1 MELRQQFDIN
11 TTPKVQ
17 KSTDTQTHST
27 ESDSDD
33 LGQSKP
39 FKDELSERIEQTQ
52 SQENTHKTDNNQQDE
67 SVVKESS
74 PVDDA
79 QASSPNADIIK
90 AASNDETDVESQRQI
105 ELVNTQ
111 LTDGITNPLIATHL
125 PETGSALPLTNA
137 NATVGLNA
145 SLVTDPRQSKVLDVA
160 INTTPVT
167 QPVTSDIELNSQR
180 ISELLNKTPLT
191 QASQN
196 TDFVKAE
203 LRTTKTLTV
212 PSNLTATLSEKA
224 NIQDARYSKLMS
236 EMPTTDVITQTT
248 RLQQVPLTTAISASQ
263 SAIQNISNALVT
275 EPATSLTT
283 STPLSNTLSTSIA
296 ANIQNPNWSQ
306 QMTQQVAY
314 MIKGGF
320 QQADIKL
327 NPAHLGPME
336 IKLTVNDD
344 NANINFVAQHAPVR
358 DAIDAAL
365 PRLKEMLEQQGLN
378 LSDANVSTQSEQ
390 NQASAESQHDG
401 SDKEGKQADTANDSA
416 EAEGNVQQVSV
427 DIDVNSGVSIFA

>member
-17 KSTDTQTHST
+17 KSTDVRSHST
-27 ESDSDD
+27 ESDRDD
-33 LGQSKP
+33 LSQSKP
-39 FKDELSERIEQTQ
+39 FKDELSEQVEQAR
-52 SQENTHKTDNNQQDE
+52 SQEKTHKTDNNQQGE
-67 SVVKESS
+67 SVVEENS

-79 QASSPNADIIK
+79 QVSNPNADSIK
-90 AASNDETDVESQRQI
+90 ATTNDETDAESQTQI

-111 LTDGITNPLIATHL
+111 HTDGITNPLIATHL

-137 NATVGLNA
+137 DSTISLNA
-145 SLVTDPRQSKVLDVA
+145 SLVADPRQSKVVDVA
-160 INTTPVT
+160 INTTPVN
-167 QPVTSDIELNSQR
+167 QQVTADSELNSQR

-196 TDFVKAE
+196 TERVNVE
-203 LRTTKTLTV
+203 LRTTKNLTV

-344 NANINFVAQHAPVR
+344 NANINFVTQHAPVR

-365 PRLKEMLEQQGLN
+365 PRLREMLEQQGLN

-390 NQASAESQHDG
+390 KQASAESQHDG
-401 SDKEGKQADTANDSA
+401 NDKEGKQADTANDSTD
-416 EAEGNVQQVSV
+416 AEGNVQQVSV
-427 DIDVNSGVSIFA
+427 DIDVNTGVSIFA